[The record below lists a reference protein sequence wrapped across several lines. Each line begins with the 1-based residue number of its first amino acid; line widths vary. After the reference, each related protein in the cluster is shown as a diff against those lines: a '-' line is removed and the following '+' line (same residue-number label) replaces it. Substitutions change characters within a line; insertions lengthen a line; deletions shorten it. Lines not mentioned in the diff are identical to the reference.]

1 MSLRKDLVAAFRHP
15 EPSYRENAYVNVDL
29 EPEHGYMWKKV
40 AGCVVFNSAGEM
52 VDLERP
58 PWRSGG
64 KRRRS
69 LLLVPYTK
77 LSKHSASSGF
87 LWGQSSYALGIGRSS
102 ISGNVTIN
110 EEYFSIFKT
119 FHRVALDSAKSVS
132 LQAFKLFLKRWG
144 PESAADFEKLAE
156 VAGGALVFRFRY
168 EDCFLHE
175 SHSARVIWARLLNST
190 GVGTNNQEQSVGC
203 LDEVLG

>member
-1 MSLRKDLVAAFRHP
+1 M
-15 EPSYRENAYVNVDL
+15 
-29 EPEHGYMWKKV
+29 
-40 AGCVVFNSAGEM
+40 
-52 VDLERP
+52 
-58 PWRSGG
+58 
-64 KRRRS
+64 
-69 LLLVPYTK
+69 
-77 LSKHSASSGF
+77 SKHSASSGF

-119 FHRVALDSAKSVS
+119 FHRVALDSAKSAS